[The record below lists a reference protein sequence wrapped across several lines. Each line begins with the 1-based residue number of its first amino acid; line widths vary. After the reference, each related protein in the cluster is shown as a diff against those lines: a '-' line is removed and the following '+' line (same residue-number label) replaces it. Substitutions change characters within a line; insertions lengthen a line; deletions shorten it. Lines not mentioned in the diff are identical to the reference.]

1 MAETPST
8 MLPPVWSILLLA
20 LLHVTQE
27 SVATYIDLH
36 HRSGHLQKR
45 NSTSG
50 LVFNQ
55 GGYYINVTMGGNPY
69 SVMIDTGR
77 WATDITY
84 CRRSAHLP
92 THFPALTFGSR
103 VPCLTLQPRLLLPRS
118 NMPSVR
124 IQVCT
129 LGRHTRNVNLTFCAI
144 FPLRSGLNGGVGH
157 SWFQSSESSI

>member
-1 MAETPST
+1 MF
-8 MLPPVWSILLLA
+8 PPVWSILLVA
-20 LLHVTQE
+20 LLHVTQG

-36 HRSGHLQKR
+36 RRSGHLQKR

-84 CRRSAHLP
+84 CRRSAHSP
-92 THFPALTFGSR
+92 TRFPALTFGSR
-103 VPCLTLQPRLLLPRS
+103 VPCLTLPPRPLLPRS

-129 LGRHTRNVNLTFCAI
+129 LVQHARSFSSRYF
-144 FPLRSGLNGGVGH
+144 FPRPSLNGGVGH
-157 SWFQSSESSI
+157 PWFHSSESSI